1 MLKVCICPLPSL
13 QLKFPG
19 RSYLP
24 AWTALDSTGQLIA
37 SCVAC
42 VILCHPVSSCV
53 LGSPMAWRRGIRG
66 IPDMHCVVHTAHPE
80 EIPGTTHISWF
91 YMILMCNWHASHT
104 QEFHLADKMK
114 SWNHEIMTDN
124 ESKWSNPVSPWQ
136 LRAEM
141 DADARFRYVQFHVI
155 SSLKP
160 APS

>member
-53 LGSPMAWRRGIRG
+53 LGSPMAWHCRGIRG

-124 ESKWSNPVSPWQ
+124 ESKMIESCESLTV
-136 LRAEM
+136 
-141 DADARFRYVQFHVI
+141 ARWNGCWRTV
-155 SSLKP
+155 
-160 APS
+160 